1 MKFIKLSAFAL
12 SIFLTGVV
20 SAQNS
25 FPTSGT
31 AYVNTTAGA
40 TANPNLVST
49 GFAVTNA
56 GGQEL
61 KLNAPAGQNTDFTL
75 QQAGLSKGQ
84 IKYDPVLGGVGLYV
98 DAAGTGQ
105 GVANLVLFAEG
116 SGTTKAVA
124 VGGSTTAT
132 GYTLSVL
139 GKAIAEEVRVQL
151 QASWPDYVFASDYD
165 LMPLNELEANIKAN
179 KHLPGIPA
187 AAEVEAG
194 GFDLGEMN
202 RLQMEKIE
210 ELTLYII
217 DLQKQI
223 DSLKTK

>member
-12 SIFLTGVV
+12 GIFLAGVTANAQLYSTIGALQTSGGTGDLHVKGINPQLQMNLEATGTDNPDF
-20 SAQNS
+20 SLSDDGNTKAQIKYV
-25 FPTSGT
+25 TSGT
-31 AYVNTTAGA
+31 NIGLHIAVKDGNTGYTPLVA
-40 TANPNLVST
+40 TALALYVKPS
-49 GFAVTNA
+49 
-56 GGQEL
+56 
-61 KLNAPAGQNTDFTL
+61 
-75 QQAGLSKGQ
+75 
-84 IKYDPVLGGVGLYV
+84 GGVNHV
-98 DAAGTGQ
+98 
-105 GVANLVLFAEG
+105 V
-116 SGTTKAVA
+116 
-124 VGGSTTAT
+124 VGGNKVAT
-132 GYTLSVL
+132 GYKLSVM

-187 AAEVEAG
+187 AAEVEAS

-223 DSLKTK
+223 DALRVK